1 MKPGSG
7 TESIPELFDIKP
19 RKPSR
24 RGPKSWEYISR
35 RGVFFKEFWMIFPRH
50 EICSP
55 CDDIVSKILSRRGD
69 CIGIHAETRSNIQ
82 RPFDNISPPW
92 NIFWGWLL
100 VIMLYSKDLS
110 GRGDVIER
118 RVKTRNDIQWIFI
131 NEKSSKD
138 FSRRRLVTLRFIST
152 RSNLRKICRRRWDV
166 IRNFPKTW
174 KCCWKTSPKEKV
186 SSGFYQ
192 DEKFPLKN
200 FWKRI
205 SFLEI
210 IFKTSNLNQKH
221 SSRRT
226 IDNQILLR
234 DKEMLGIYTFVLV
247 RLTFLIFPLDFTS
260 QCFFRLWRYF
270 GKHVWKIRK
279 TRIRKHQEE
288 EGNLCIV
295 FCCGIM

>member
-1 MKPGSG
+1 MVKHVPI
-7 TESIPELFDIKP
+7 TTPRDHVVFDIFL
-19 RKPSR
+19 RTRRCHGNTSR
-24 RGPKSWEYISR
+24 RGVLFKELSMTSPRLEICFENDSSWSRCLRNISEDEEISWEYISR

-55 CDDIVSKILSRRGD
+55 RDDIVSKILSRRGD
-69 CIGIHAETRSNIQ
+69 CIGIHTETRSNIQ
-82 RPFDNISPPW
+82 RPFDNISPTW

-100 VIMLYSKDLS
+100 MIMLYSKDLS

-152 RSNLRKICRRRWDV
+152 RSNLRNICRRRWDV

-192 DEKFPLKN
+192 DENSL
-200 FWKRI
+200 
-205 SFLEI
+205 
-210 IFKTSNLNQKH
+210 
-221 SSRRT
+221 
-226 IDNQILLR
+226 
-234 DKEMLGIYTFVLV
+234 
-247 RLTFLIFPLDFTS
+247 
-260 QCFFRLWRYF
+260 
-270 GKHVWKIRK
+270 WKIS
-279 TRIRKHQEE
+279 EN
-288 EGNLCIV
+288 G
-295 FCCGIM
+295 